1 MDGTE
6 PGEFL
11 EEGERYLQAGDH
23 AAAERSFRRAVDAAP
38 TSAVARSKLGVA
50 LAQQGRVDEAI
61 AQFSHAV
68 ALHPTYAP
76 AHSNL
81 GNAYREKGM
90 LAEALAAYERAV
102 ALDPDYWVA
111 HQNLGVLYKQMG
123 RVGEA
128 VEHFK
133 KATRLS
139 VRRQGATPAARR
151 GCLGPAGA
159 ALCIAVLA
167 AALAWRVF

>member
-1 MDGTE
+1 MGGAGPDE
-6 PGEFL
+6 LL
-11 EEGERYLQAGDH
+11 EEGERFLRAGDY
-23 AAAERSFRRAVDAAP
+23 AGAERSFRRAVDDAP
-38 TSAVARSKLGVA
+38 ASAVARSKLGVA
-50 LAQQGRVDEAI
+50 LAHQGKLDEAI
-61 AQFSHAV
+61 AQFSQAL
-68 ALHPTYAP
+68 ALHSTYAP
-76 AHSNL
+76 AYSNL

-139 VRRQGATPAARR
+139 MRRQGGPPAPRR
-151 GCLGPAGA
+151 GCLCTAGA
-159 ALCIAVLA
+159 TLGIVLVLA
-167 AALAWRVF
+167 SLVARAL